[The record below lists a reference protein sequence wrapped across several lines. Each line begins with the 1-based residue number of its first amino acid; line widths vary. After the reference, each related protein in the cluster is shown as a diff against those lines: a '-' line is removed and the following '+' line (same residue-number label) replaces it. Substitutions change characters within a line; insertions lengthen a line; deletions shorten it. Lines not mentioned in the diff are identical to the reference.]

1 MLETQSPRHQTPS
14 AKMAATNA
22 AAATSSN
29 VKQPTWY
36 PPQPMNSLLE
46 YWQKHYPLRLQ
57 NSMTRTKTPFVPMKS
72 KRVLWYM
79 CGPTVYDQTHLG
91 HGRTYTCFDYV
102 RRILEDYFG
111 YEVELVMNITDI
123 DDKII
128 IRAAEGGWLEAH
140 PGQELPANKDE
151 RTKVVMQWASEQPA
165 EDNMRRTKELS
176 KYWEKSFL
184 EDMASLNIKTPAV
197 ITRVS
202 EYVEEIVE
210 FVEGIIKNG
219 YGYESNGSVY
229 FDTEAF
235 NKSKGM
241 AYGKLL
247 PENVGQSEL
256 LAEGEG
262 SLSLGKSD
270 KRNQSDFVLWKKSK
284 KGEPFWSS
292 PWGEGRP
299 GWHIECSAMA
309 SDTLKHLAGGK
320 IDIHSGGIDLR
331 FPHHDNEIAQSEAY
345 FNFSQWVNYFVHTGH
360 LNIEGL
366 KMSKSLKNFVKIQ
379 EALMDNTSRQLR
391 FLFLLH
397 KYNVPM
403 DYNDNSMDEAVG
415 VDRFF
420 SEFFQNVKVKLRE
433 LGVEK
438 TQKWGDIEKALNGAI
453 LECKE
458 NVHIALSDDLNTP
471 LAIAH
476 LQKLAKEVSRYM
488 ASDRE
493 HVSMIIR
500 SAAEYITSILR
511 VFGLIPDSTDIGFPL
526 GASGQDQESVLAPV
540 LDIFAAFR
548 DEIREAARAGAGG
561 SAKDLATA
569 ILRLCDDVRDERL
582 PHAGVRLED
591 RAGDSSI
598 WKLANKEELL
608 EEMQKKADEKLKKEE
623 QKRLRLEEEAK
634 KKAELEA
641 KAKINPAEMFLSQKD
656 KFSKFDGNGLPTHD
670 AAGEPIAKAQLK
682 KLAKEQEKQKKLF
695 EKAMTAPTS
704 EGKRPN
710 VELARGINAFSANS
724 QASRNGRFAPRRN
737 NENKT
742 PGDAAAAPARTY
754 STRKWYPADYIPRK
768 LPSAKTARNSVKPAK
783 LRKSIT
789 PGTVL
794 ILLSGRF
801 RGKRVVFLK
810 QLPSGTLLIT
820 GPYKVNGV
828 PLRRVNQAYV
838 IATSTKVDLSG
849 ITLPDIDDSYF
860 AKEMGAGKASRED
873 QFFDNAAGAR
883 SELSEQ
889 RKQDQKAVD
898 TALMAKLAN
907 EPYITAYLNAKFT
920 LTKNDRVH
928 ELRF

>member
-1 MLETQSPRHQTPS
+1 M
-14 AKMAATNA
+14 
-22 AAATSSN
+22 ATSST

-36 PPQPMNSLLE
+36 PPRPMDSLVE
-46 YWQKHYPLRLQ
+46 YWEKHYPLRLF
-57 NSMTRTKTPFVPMKS
+57 NSLTRTKTAFVPMKG

-128 IRAAEGGWLEAH
+128 IRAAENGWLEAH

-151 RTKVVMQWASEQPA
+151 RTKVVMEWSSQQPA
-165 EDNMRRTKELS
+165 EENMRRTKELS

-184 EDMASLNIKTPAV
+184 EDMASLNIKTPTV
-197 ITRVS
+197 LTRVS
-202 EYVEEIVE
+202 EYVDEIIE

-219 YGYESNGSVY
+219 FAYESNGSVY
-229 FDTEAF
+229 FDTAAF
-235 NKSKGM
+235 
-241 AYGKLL
+241 
-247 PENVGQSEL
+247 GQSKEH
-256 LAEGEG
+256 G
-262 SLSLGKSD
+262 SD
-270 KRNQSDFVLWKKSK
+270 KRNPSDFALWKKSK
-284 KGEPFWSS
+284 KGEPYWQS

-309 SDTLKHLAGGK
+309 SDTIKHLAGGQ

-379 EALMDNTSRQLR
+379 EALMDNTARQLR

-397 KYNVPM
+397 KYNTPM
-403 DYNDNSMDEAVG
+403 DYNDNSMDEAVT

-420 SEFFQNVKVKLRE
+420 SEFFQNVKAKLRE

-438 TQKWGDIEKALNGAI
+438 TQKWTDVEKKLNGVV
-453 LECKE
+453 LDTKE
-458 NVHIALSDDLNTP
+458 KVHIALADDLNTP
-471 LAIAH
+471 LAIFH
-476 LQKLAKEVSRYM
+476 LQQLAKEVNRYM
-488 ASDRE
+488 AADLE

-500 SAAEYITSILR
+500 SAAEYITRILG
-511 VFGLIPDSTDIGFPL
+511 VFGLVPGTDIGFPL
-526 GASGQDQESVLAPV
+526 NASGEGATDQETILAPV
-540 LDIFAAFR
+540 LDIFAQFR
-548 DEIREAARAGAGG
+548 DQIREAARSGMTSG
-561 SAKDLATA
+561 SVKDLANA
-569 ILRLCDDVRDERL
+569 ILNLCDDVRDEKL

-591 RAGDSSI
+591 RAGSNSI

-608 EEMQKKADEKLKKEE
+608 EELQKKADEKRRKEE
-623 QKRLRLEEEAK
+623 QKRLRLEEEVR

-641 KAKINPAEMFLSQKD
+641 KAKVKPEEMFLGEKD
-656 KFSKFDGNGLPTHD
+656 KYSKFDEQGIPTHD
-670 AAGEPIAKAQLK
+670 AAGEPLSKGQIK
-682 KLAKEQEKQKKLF
+682 KLAKEHAKQKALYD
-695 EKAMTAPTS
+695 
-704 EGKRPN
+704 N
-710 VELARGINAFSANS
+710 ANS
-724 QASRNGRFAPRRN
+724 QSRRNGRFAYRRA
-737 NENKT
+737 EPAT
-742 PGDAAAAPARTY
+742 AVSADDAKKEKEPF
-754 STRKWYPADYIPRK
+754 STRRWYPADYIPKK
-768 LPSAKTARNSVKPAK
+768 LPSAKTVRNSQKTAK

-810 QLPSGTLLIT
+810 QLPSGTLLVT

-828 PLRRVNQAYV
+828 PLRRVNQSFV
-838 IATSTKVDLSG
+838 IATSTKVDLTG
-849 ITLPDIDDSYF
+849 VTLPEIDDVYF
-860 AKEMGAGKASRED
+860 AKPAAAKKSAEE
-873 QFFDNAAGAR
+873 QFYES
-883 SELSEQ
+883 SEESAPRVISGQ
-889 RKQDQKAVD
+889 RKNDQKAVD
-898 TALMAKLAN
+898 DAILPKIQNDAYLR
-907 EPYITAYLNAKFT
+907 AYLNAKFS